1 MCSKKLSFS
10 EKLADSFYGLK
21 NCQKFQKTDTHHS
34 NNITIMQLSYKKLL
48 LNLALD
54 YNNTLLYHSSTVS
67 KYINKY
73 GSEHLNQMK
82 LKIRKKDER
91 LQQIED
97 NIVIVLMLQ
106 KRKRLVHEE
115 KESVP
120 RKRGKYEKNSLFFT
134 DPKTGERSVM
144 TYKHSMWWQNYIV
157 NPQSEKQWWRELFC
171 V

>member
-1 MCSKKLSFS
+1 MCFKKLSFS
-10 EKLADSFYGLK
+10 EKLADSFYVTK
-21 NCQKFQKTDTHHS
+21 NCQKIQKTDTHHN
-34 NNITIMQLSYKKLL
+34 NNITTMQLSYIKLL

-73 GSEHLNQMK
+73 GSEHLHRMK
-82 LKIRKKDER
+82 LNNEIRKKEER

-97 NIVIVLMLQ
+97 DIVIVLMLR

-144 TYKHSMWWQNYIV
+144 TYKHSMWW
-157 NPQSEKQWWRELFC
+157 
-171 V
+171 